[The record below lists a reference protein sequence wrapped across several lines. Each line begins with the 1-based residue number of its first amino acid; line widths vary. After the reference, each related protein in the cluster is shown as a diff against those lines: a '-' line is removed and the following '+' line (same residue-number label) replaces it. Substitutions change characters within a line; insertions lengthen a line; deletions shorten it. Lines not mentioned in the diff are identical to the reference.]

1 MHIKT
6 TARMATLTLL
16 AATLIFSTHVTLKPT
31 QALAASGPKKPS
43 KSARDR
49 LSEGNT
55 AFALKAFREVTR
67 KTTDNVMFSPIS
79 LTIAL
84 GMVYAGARGGTAA
97 QMAHAMSLKLRK
109 QSFHRALGWLSHDLM
124 TRSKTSQDAVTFNM
138 ANALWPDKRR
148 RFSDAYLNT
157 LSVNYG
163 ANPKPLDFA
172 GDPQGARETING
184 WVSDQTERRIPELI
198 SEGLLGPNTSLVL
211 TNAVYFNASWKTPF
225 SESATRFQF
234 FYPLKGKRRTSP
246 LMSKTA
252 RYRHMTGEGFEAV
265 ELDYAGDRL
274 SMLALVPDR
283 GGYQEFAGRLDSKLL
298 SQVMSKLKKR
308 KLNLYIPRFTF
319 ESALSLVGEMR
330 ALRMRDAF
338 ERSKA
343 DLSGMNGARD
353 LYVDTIIQKTF
364 VQVDE
369 RGTEAA
375 AATVVTTR
383 GKSRRP
389 PEPILKIDR
398 PFVFLIRDKPTGTIL
413 FIGRMAEPTE

>member
-1 MHIKT
+1 MRFT
-6 TARMATLTLL
+6 TFLR
-16 AATLIFSTHVTLKPT
+16 VTLFTSLITSLAFSAHAPLEP
-31 QALAASGPKKPS
+31 ASARAASSPKKPPA
-43 KSARDR
+43 SAQRSLR
-49 LSEGNT
+49 ESNT
-55 AFALKAFREVTR
+55 TFALKAFREVTR

-97 QMAHAMSLKLRK
+97 QMAHAMNLTLRK
-109 QSFHRALGWLSHDLM
+109 QDVHRALGWLSHDL
-124 TRSKTSQDAVTFNM
+124 TARPKTSQEAVAFKM

-184 WVSDQTERRIPELI
+184 WVSDQTERRIPELLP
-198 SEGLLGPNTSLVL
+198 EGLIGPNTSLVL

-225 SESATRFQF
+225 SKMATRFEY
-234 FYPLKGKRRTSP
+234 FYPLKGKKRTSP
-246 LMSKTA
+246 LMSRTA
-252 RYRHMTGEGFEAV
+252 TYKHMAGEGFEAV
-265 ELDYAGDRL
+265 ELDYSGDRL
-274 SMLALVPDR
+274 SMLAIVPER
-283 GGYQEFAGRLDSKLL
+283 GRYQEIAARLDSKLL
-298 SQVMSKLKKR
+298 AEVMGGLTKR
-308 KLNLYIPRFTF
+308 KLKLFIPRFTF
-319 ESALSLVGEMR
+319 ESAFNLVGEMR

-338 ERSKA
+338 DGSKA

-353 LYVDTIIQKTF
+353 LYVDQIIQKTF